1 MPYTDRRWKDL
12 HCSLCPFEW
21 FPKAKWIPNYPK
33 GFELEDQF
41 QILAQLEG
49 SIAFARTGDRV
60 VQGCRMW
67 QGADSPLGHSEYKSG
82 VLYVA
87 ILTMDK
93 SSGLGY
99 LEMLTTSPEG
109 YLV

>member
-12 HCSLCPFEW
+12 CCNLYPSEW
-21 FPKAKWIPNYPK
+21 FSKAKWIPNYPESS
-33 GFELEDQF
+33 ELEDQF

-49 SIAFARTGDRV
+49 SIIFARTSDRAA
-60 VQGCRMW
+60 QDCRMW
-67 QGADSPLGHSEYKSG
+67 QGADSPLEHSEYKSG
-82 VLYVA
+82 VSHVA
-87 ILTMDK
+87 IPTMDK

-99 LEMLTTSPEG
+99 PGRLTASPEG